1 MINPFGP
8 ASPSQAAN
16 ERQAVSRLR
25 QLLSEPDFLRG
36 SLFQYRRPCGKPH
49 CRCAKSKR
57 HYHASWYVKVSGQKG
72 SQMKCLPKALT
83 EPVRLWIARYREA
96 EELLN
101 AISRLRWKQIRRA
114 RR

>member
-1 MINPFGP
+1 MINPFSP
-8 ASPSQAAN
+8 ANPAQAAK

-25 QLLSEPDFLRG
+25 QLLREPGFLRA
-36 SLFQYRRPCGKPH
+36 SLFQYRRPCGKSY

-57 HYHASWYVKVSGQKG
+57 HYHASWYVKVSGPKG
-72 SQMKCLPKALT
+72 AKMKCLPKVFA

-96 EELLN
+96 EGLLN
-101 AISRLRWKQIRRA
+101 AISQSHWEQVKRA

>member
-8 ASPSQAAN
+8 AKPSQTAK

-25 QLLSEPDFLRG
+25 QLLSESGFLRA
-36 SLFQYRRPCGKPH
+36 SLFQYRRPCGKPY

-57 HYHASWYVKVSGQKG
+57 HYHASWYVKVSTPKG
-72 SQMKCLPKALT
+72 SQMKCLPKTLV

-96 EELLN
+96 EGLLN
-101 AISRLRWKQIRRA
+101 AISRLHWEQVKKA